1 MAARCVWLRA
11 IDMSRFENPLK
22 SSNTMLFVKLWTLS
36 QIGDALKILHFEK
49 IASALG
55 TQRDQFG
62 SDNFCEPSLRQKL
75 AEKFEQCPLN
85 AKYVTNTLIA
95 KRQGTVLDQRVW
107 VDRLKIRK

>member
-1 MAARCVWLRA
+1 MAAGCVWLRA
-11 IDMSRFENPLK
+11 IDMSRFENPLE

-55 TQRDQFG
+55 TRRDQFG
-62 SDNFCEPSLRQKL
+62 GDDFCEPSLRQKL
-75 AEKFEQCPLN
+75 AVESEQCRLN
-85 AKYVTNTLIA
+85 AKYITHTLIA

-107 VDRLKIRK
+107 VHRLK